1 MAVGN
6 GYASR
11 VNALHERTQG
21 RDDYATPFEQTAP
34 RGVGNRYYPGS
45 EKIHGPQYDR
55 YDSYRDRDPEYG
67 FGGACSEPPGRWRR

>member
-11 VNALHERTQG
+11 VNALHDRTQGGQGG
-21 RDDYATPFEQTAP
+21 RDDYVTPRAT
-34 RGVGNRYYPGS
+34 GNRHYPGS

-55 YDSYRDRDPEYG
+55 FDRANGYGDPAAYT
-67 FGGACSEPPGRWRR
+67 APVARWRR